1 MRVLYVIPGLGG
13 GGGAEQ
19 SLAAMAPHL
28 VAQIELEVAVLSDRG
43 GLIPTFEESGLNVT
57 RIHFRRRQEV
67 VSELRRLIGDASP
80 DLVHT
85 TLWEADVAGRLAS
98 LSRRVPVS
106 SSLVN
111 IAYGRRHRSSPHLH
125 APRVRAAQLVDMAT
139 ARGVVRFH
147 ALTEAVA
154 GTMSRRLAVPR
165 ARIDVIPRGR
175 EPEELG
181 HFSRDRRMRARTALG
196 VGSRPLVIATARHNW
211 QKGLDVLVRG
221 VPLVVREL
229 PDVQIL
235 IGGPE
240 ADQTPLLRQLITEL
254 RLEYNVSLIGP
265 RTDVAELMCAADAFC
280 MPSRW
285 EGFGGILIEAMAL
298 GTPTVATSIAT
309 THEVTGNGA
318 WVELVRPDDPDA
330 LARGL
335 LKVLGDPTW
344 RSRTRHDARRR
355 FIEKYT
361 AENASSQMIDFF
373 EKAVSSS
380 RFASRNSSASVQQH

>member
-28 VAQIELEVAVLSDRG
+28 VSQIELEVAVLSDRG
-43 GLIPTFEESGLNVT
+43 GLIPAFEESGLKVT
-57 RIHFRRRQEV
+57 RIHFRRRPEIV
-67 VSELRRLIGDASP
+67 TELRRLIGEVSP

-85 TLWEADVAGRLAS
+85 TLWEADVAGRLAA

-111 IAYGRRHRSSPHLH
+111 IAYGHRHRNSPHLH
-125 APRVRAAQLVDMAT
+125 TPRVLAAQLVDMAT

-154 GTMSRRLAVPR
+154 GTMSRRLTVPR

-175 EPEELG
+175 DPEELG
-181 HFSRDRRMRARTALG
+181 LYSQDRRMRARSALG
-196 VGSRPLVIATARHNW
+196 VGSRPLVIAAARHNW
-211 QKGLDVLVRG
+211 QKGLDILVRG
-221 VPLVVREL
+221 APLIVREL

-240 ADQTPLLRQLITEL
+240 ADQTPLLRQLITDL
-254 RLEYNVSLIGP
+254 RLEDNVSLIGR
-265 RTDVAELMCAADAFC
+265 RTDVADLMCAADAFC

-285 EGFGGILIEAMAL
+285 EGFGGILIESMAL

-309 THEVTGNGA
+309 TREVTEDGA
-318 WVELVRPDDPDA
+318 WVQLVRPEDPES

-335 LKVLGDPTW
+335 LKVLGDPEW
-344 RSRTRHDARRR
+344 RARTGPDAHRR
-355 FIEKYT
+355 FIDRYT
-361 AENASSQMIDFF
+361 AEHVSQSMLDFF
-373 EKAVSSS
+373 EHALSSS
-380 RFASRNSSASVQQH
+380 RLARAHFKASGAGR